1 MKVLF
6 NTFFLFVSMAWAFN
20 FLFPDYQ
27 FYFIYIIYSKYY
39 QLIFGK
45 GLNAKFLK
53 VFKLFD
59 ITDKCATTSYFQKR
73 TSKWLICEKMFNL
86 TKTFIMWIKIKMTNF
101 QKIKSKWENIFPCQ
115 NSKYKKVL
123 CWWRYEERAGSY
135 TTCGTAN
142 FLDCN
147 LGIFIKGLK
156 NICNK

>member
-53 VFKLFD
+53 VFKLFG
-59 ITDKCATTSYFQKR
+59 IKDKCATTSKLFSKEDFQ
-73 TSKWLICEKMFNL
+73 MFN
-86 TKTFIMWIKIKMTNF
+86 MW
-101 QKIKSKWENIFPCQ
+101 
-115 NSKYKKVL
+115 KYV
-123 CWWRYEERAGSY
+123 
-135 TTCGTAN
+135 
-142 FLDCN
+142 
-147 LGIFIKGLK
+147 
-156 NICNK
+156 